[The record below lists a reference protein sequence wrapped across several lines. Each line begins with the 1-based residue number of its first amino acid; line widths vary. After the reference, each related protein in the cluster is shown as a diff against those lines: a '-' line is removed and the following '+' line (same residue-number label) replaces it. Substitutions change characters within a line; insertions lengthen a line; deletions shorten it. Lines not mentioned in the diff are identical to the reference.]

1 MVINEFVKQA
11 KNIIESIS
19 VLRLLFARKEDMH
32 EKQTFD
38 LVAEETERRTKSAPI
53 VNVELPLLEFV
64 GLWLLCYCSKI

>member
-1 MVINEFVKQA
+1 M
-11 KNIIESIS
+11 
-19 VLRLLFARKEDMH
+19 LRLLFARKEDMH